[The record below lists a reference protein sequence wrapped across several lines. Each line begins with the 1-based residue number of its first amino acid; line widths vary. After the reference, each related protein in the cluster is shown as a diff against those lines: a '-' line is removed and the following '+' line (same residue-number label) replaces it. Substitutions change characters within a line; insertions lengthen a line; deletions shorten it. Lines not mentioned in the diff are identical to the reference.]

1 MAHPSTQ
8 IKADLRLT
16 KEKLSYGIDYM
27 KVEKYCH
34 GSQITLPAV

>member
-16 KEKLSYGIDYM
+16 KGKLSYGIDYT
-27 KVEKYCH
+27 KVWKNL
-34 GSQITLPAV
+34 IVTAK